1 MSATQPASRVE
12 LKEYCLRALGKP
24 VIQINVEDDQL
35 EDRIAESLQLY
46 QDYHIDATIK
56 TYLKHEITQTDID
69 NEYITLSEATIG
81 VIRVFPL
88 DSGSTKNMFDVRY
101 QLYLND
107 IYDLT
112 KTSIVSYSGLIEN
125 DAMPNSGKAVKLF

>member
-46 QDYHIDATIK
+46 QDYHIEDDK
-56 TYLKHEITQTDID
+56 
-69 NEYITLSEATIG
+69 
-81 VIRVFPL
+81 
-88 DSGSTKNMFDVRY
+88 
-101 QLYLND
+101 
-107 IYDLT
+107 
-112 KTSIVSYSGLIEN
+112 
-125 DAMPNSGKAVKLF
+125 